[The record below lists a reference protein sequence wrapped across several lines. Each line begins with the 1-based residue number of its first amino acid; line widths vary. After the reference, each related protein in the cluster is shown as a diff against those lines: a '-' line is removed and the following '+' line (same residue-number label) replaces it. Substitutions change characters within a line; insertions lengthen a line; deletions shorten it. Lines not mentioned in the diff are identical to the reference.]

1 MQVLTARSSTIFIAT
16 EDGTHVYRAMGE
28 IPAGLRRK
36 LVQSTHGLNSATI
49 LIADKRGREE
59 LVRALRGGPSDVQCR
74 LVDNLRARQNTPA
87 AEISPK
93 PSPLSVARNW
103 LEFLLPL
110 MVGASLW
117 LLTNPHL

>member
-1 MQVLTARSSTIFIAT
+1 MPVLTGRSSTIFIAT
-16 EDGTHVYRAMGE
+16 EDGTHVYRGMGE
-28 IPAGLRRK
+28 VPVSLRRK
-36 LVQSTHGLNSATI
+36 LVQSTHGMNSATI

-74 LVDNLRARQNTPA
+74 LVDTLRARQNMTEEAIPQ
-87 AEISPK
+87 
-93 PSPLSVARNW
+93 PSAVSSVRNW

-117 LLTNPHL
+117 LLTGPHF